1 MISPQ
6 KREKLSAL
14 EHDQWVQWSQQIAK
28 TENISADRLA
38 RWKKL
43 WVPYSQLSESYKDD
57 DRKWADK
64 VIKIIG

>member
-1 MISPQ
+1 MISTL
-6 KREKLSAL
+6 KREKLAAL
-14 EHDQWVQWSQQIAK
+14 EHDQWVKWSQQIAK
-28 TENISADRLA
+28 TENISADRLT

-43 WVPYSQLSESYKDD
+43 WIPYSQLSESYKDD